1 MILDRNTFKYK
12 TTGSIFCDGQHRI
25 ILAFSGGVDSVV
37 LSHLLMECGLE
48 HEIAHVNY
56 GLRGEESEID
66 QQFIQQWA
74 NNNKMRFHL
83 LNARYDSSNSGKG
96 IQEWARET
104 RYSWLEALRNNNTKA
119 VILTAHHSND
129 QAETILF
136 QFIRGGG
143 LTSLSGMKE
152 ISGSVFR
159 PLLSFSKEQIVNYAG
174 KNKLPWRE
182 DSSNESVKYSRNF
195 IRKNVIPLLQDINP
209 SIAQSLSERSHWF
222 AEYDF
227 LVNEK
232 LNSIIEAEFLFKEE
246 EEESSVNIDW
256 LANFPAKLV
265 LVWHWIEPFGF
276 TSAQVNEVLDLFDA
290 LPGKFVQSNQY
301 TIWKDRDVLTLKK
314 NNSTFT
320 TYIEVREIPF
330 IFESDCRIEL
340 SFTGRS
346 SVKFNVQKGVEF
358 LNAENIVFPLCI
370 RTWLPGDQFKPLGM
384 SGHHQKVSDYLI
396 QKKIPLHQKSAIRV
410 LLNKDEVIC
419 VLGHR
424 ISEDYKLTES
434 TNKILRVEFS
444 GLL

>member
-1 MILDRNTFKYK
+1 MILDSSTFKYK
-12 TTGSIFCDGQHRI
+12 TTGNIFCDGQHRI
-25 ILAFSGGVDSVV
+25 ILAFSSGLDSVV

-56 GLRGEESEID
+56 GLRGEESDMD
-66 QQFIQQWA
+66 QQFAQQWA
-74 NNNKMRFHL
+74 NNNKLLFHL
-83 LNARYDSSNSGKG
+83 LNARYSDSTSGKG
-96 IQEWARET
+96 IQEWAREV
-104 RYSWLEALRNNNTKA
+104 RYNWLETLRNNNTKT
-119 VILTAHHSND
+119 VILTAHHLND

-159 PLLSFSKEQIVNYAG
+159 PLLSFSKEQIINYAG
-174 KNKLPWRE
+174 KNELLWRE
-182 DSSNESVKYSRNF
+182 DSSNESTKYSRNF
-195 IRKNVIPLLQDINP
+195 IRKNVIPVLQDINP
-209 SIAQSLSERSHWF
+209 SIAQSLWERAQWF

-232 LNSIIEAEFLFKEE
+232 LNSIIETEFLFKEE
-246 EEESSVNIDW
+246 ESSVNIEW

-265 LVWHWIEPFGF
+265 LIWHWIEPFGF
-276 TSAQVNEVLDLFDA
+276 TSAQVNEVLDLFYA
-290 LPGKFVQSNQY
+290 LPGKFVQSDQY
-301 TIWKDRDVLTLKK
+301 TIWKDRAVLTLKK
-314 NNSTFT
+314 NNSTSAS
-320 TYIEVREIPF
+320 YLEVREIPF
-330 IFESDCRIEL
+330 RFEADCKIEL

-346 SVKFNVQKGVEF
+346 SVKFNTQMGVEF

-424 ISEDYKLTES
+424 ISEDYKLMES
-434 TNKILRVEFS
+434 TNKILKVEFS
-444 GLL
+444 DLL